1 MAMRFFLGLGSTE
14 DNEYKIGNVNFT
26 VKSRFQKF
34 ELKNVETISDRMKRI
49 VTSDF
54 IDLTDKS
61 PPSTMAE
68 EYVCSAAGKEDKYAV
83 EE

>member
-1 MAMRFFLGLGSTE
+1 MRFFVGLGSK

-34 ELKNVETISDRMKRI
+34 EIKNVETISDRVKRI
-49 VTSDF
+49 ITSDF
-54 IDLTDKS
+54 VDLTDKS

-68 EYVCSAAGKEDKYAV
+68 EYVCSAAGKEDNNAV